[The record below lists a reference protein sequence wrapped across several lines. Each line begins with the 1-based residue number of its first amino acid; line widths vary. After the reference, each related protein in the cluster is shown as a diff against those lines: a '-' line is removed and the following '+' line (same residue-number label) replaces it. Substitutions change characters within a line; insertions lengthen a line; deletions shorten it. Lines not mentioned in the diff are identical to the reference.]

1 MIVVSQIVFCILPHG
16 LSATKTQD
24 VDGSKYC
31 TEAVW
36 LLCMYIPTCIRNVF
50 FCPWFSNDKL

>member
-1 MIVVSQIVFCILPHG
+1 MSQIVFCILPHG

-36 LLCMYIPTCIRNVF
+36 LLCMYIPTCIGNVF